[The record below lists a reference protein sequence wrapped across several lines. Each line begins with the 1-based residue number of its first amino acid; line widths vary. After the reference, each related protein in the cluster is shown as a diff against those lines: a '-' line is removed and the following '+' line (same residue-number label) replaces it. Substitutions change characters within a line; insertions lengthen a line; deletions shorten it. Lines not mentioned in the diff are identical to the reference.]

1 MMRTKSRALNDSET
15 EKGNAYATSGFGC
28 LCLDSPTGV
37 ATEALYC
44 CYMDGRRG
52 SCSVRRE
59 RRRIVSRHPPCGASV
74 KRVVRKGVLQRG
86 SSSSSV
92 VCDES
97 GHTKLPFWYLAHV
110 ILLTLAQI
118 QLSLCSG
125 FTQVGS
131 PLLAL
136 ITIFGW
142 LNHFNSSRGG
152 LELIQ
157 YIKITKVYLKVGKLR
172 LKFGTAAGNC

>member
-1 MMRTKSRALNDSET
+1 MRTKSRALNDSET
-15 EKGNAYATSGFGC
+15 EKGQCVCHLGFGY
-28 LCLDSPTGV
+28 LCLDSPTGF

-44 CYMDGRRG
+44 CHMDGRRG

-74 KRVVRKGVLQRG
+74 KRVVRKGVLQRS

-97 GHTKLPFWYLAHV
+97 EHTKFPFWYLAHV

-118 QLSLCSG
+118 LLSLCSG

-131 PLLAL
+131 PLLTL
-136 ITIFGW
+136 TTIFGR

-157 YIKITKVYLKVGKLR
+157 YIKMTKMYLKVGKLR
-172 LKFGTAAGNC
+172 LEFGTAAGNC

>member
-1 MMRTKSRALNDSET
+1 M
-15 EKGNAYATSGFGC
+15 
-28 LCLDSPTGV
+28 
-37 ATEALYC
+37 
-44 CYMDGRRG
+44 
-52 SCSVRRE
+52 
-59 RRRIVSRHPPCGASV
+59 
-74 KRVVRKGVLQRG
+74 LQRS

-97 GHTKLPFWYLAHV
+97 EHTKFPFWYLAHV

-118 QLSLCSG
+118 LLSLCSG

-131 PLLAL
+131 PLLTL
-136 ITIFGW
+136 TTIFGR

-157 YIKITKVYLKVGKLR
+157 YIKMTKMYLKVGKLR
-172 LKFGTAAGNC
+172 LEFGTAAGNC